1 MSKKIIKPT
10 CKPVKASSW
19 YDEEDEVDKQYDAN
33 DAWQLLL
40 DEGVSEETLQV
51 VTDINGFSVETL
63 DDVCYSKFGMHLD
76 QL

>member
-1 MSKKIIKPT
+1 MTKKIIKPI
-10 CKPVKASSW
+10 KASSW
-19 YDEEDEVDKQYDAN
+19 YAEEDYVDKRYDAN

-63 DDVCYSKFGMHLD
+63 DDVCYAKFGMHLD